1 MDGAFE
7 MDVLDDILDTL
18 RLQGALYFHADFA
31 APWGVTVPDLH
42 QAARFHLVVSGTCH
56 VGFASGATLTLG
68 PGDLVLIPRGCS
80 HVLADAPR
88 RRAPPLETILQ
99 ETGYDGKGTLIAG
112 SSDRF
117 ATTRMLCGHLTFR
130 KGADHPL
137 LRALP
142 EYLTTLASER
152 DPDSWLSELLRLTT
166 SRVSQHTQLSA
177 ATITR
182 LSEIVF
188 MELLRGSIQ
197 QGPELESVLEAFRD
211 RYIGQALQ
219 LMHRRSEQPWTVET
233 LARQVGMSRSR
244 FAERFRDL
252 MGMGPMAY
260 LSDWRLQKALTLLHD
275 PRASVQQVASLIG
288 YDSPAAFTRAFSS
301 KFGLAPTEYRREMA

>member
-1 MDGAFE
+1 MRSGS
-7 MDVLDDILDTL
+7 VLDDILDTL
-18 RLQGALYFHADFA
+18 HLQGALYFDAEFA
-31 APWGVTVPDLH
+31 APWGVTVPDLQ
-42 QAARFHLVVSGTCH
+42 QAARFHLVISGSCH
-56 VGFASGATLTLG
+56 VGLASGASLTLG
-68 PGDLVLIPRGCS
+68 PGDLVLIPRGRS

-112 SSDRF
+112 SRHRF
-117 ATTRMLCGHLTFR
+117 ATTRMLCGHLTFQ

-152 DPDSWLSELLRLTT
+152 DPDCWLSELLRMTT
-166 SRVSQHTQLSA
+166 SRVFQQELHSP

-188 MELLRGSIQ
+188 MELLRSGIRR
-197 QGPELESVLEAFRD
+197 GAELESVLEAFRD
-211 RYIGQALQ
+211 RHIGSALQ
-219 LMHRRSEQPWTVET
+219 LLHRQPDAPWTVDR

-244 FAERFRDL
+244 FAQRFSEL

-275 PRASVQQVASLIG
+275 PRASVQQVASQIG
-288 YDSPAAFTRAFSS
+288 YDSPAAFTRAFSIR
-301 KFGLAPTEYRREMA
+301 FGVAPTEYRRELA

>member
-1 MDGAFE
+1 

-18 RLQGALYFHADFA
+18 SLQGALYFQADFA
-31 APWGVTVPDLH
+31 APWGVTVPDLQ
-42 QAARFHLVVSGTCH
+42 QAARFHLVISGTCE
-56 VGFASGATLTLG
+56 VGFASGLSLSLG
-68 PGDLVLIPRGCS
+68 PGDLVLIPRGRS

-88 RRAPPLETILQ
+88 RRAPPLETLLQ

-112 SSDRF
+112 SRDRF
-117 ATTRMLCGHLTFR
+117 ATTRMLCGHFTFR

-142 EYLTTLASER
+142 EHLTTRASER

-166 SRVSQHTQLSA
+166 SRVFQQDLRSA

-188 MELLRGSIQ
+188 MELLRDGIQ
-197 QGPELESVLEAFRD
+197 RGPELETVLEAFRD
-211 RYIGQALQ
+211 RHIGHSLQ
-219 LMHRRSEQPWTVET
+219 LMHRRPEEPWTVDT

-244 FAERFRDL
+244 FAERFREL

-275 PRASVQQVASLIG
+275 PRASVQQVATQIG
-288 YDSPAAFTRAFSS
+288 YDSPAAFTRAFSN
-301 KFGLAPTEYRREMA
+301 KFGIAPTEYRRELA

>member
-1 MDGAFE
+1 

-18 RLQGALYFHADFA
+18 SLQGALYFQADFA
-31 APWGVTVPDLH
+31 APWGVTVPDLQ
-42 QAARFHLVVSGTCH
+42 QAARFHLVVRGTCH
-56 VGFASGATLTLG
+56 IGFASGSTLTLG
-68 PGDLVLIPRGCS
+68 PGDLVLIPRGRS

-112 SSDRF
+112 SRDRF
-117 ATTRMLCGHLTFR
+117 ATTRMLCGHFTFR

-137 LRALP
+137 LRAVP
-142 EYLTTLASER
+142 EHLITRASER

-166 SRVSQHTQLSA
+166 SRVFQEDLRST

-188 MELLRGSIQ
+188 MELLRAGIQ
-197 QGPELESVLEAFRD
+197 RGPELESVLEAFRD
-211 RYIGQALQ
+211 RHIGHALQ
-219 LMHRRSEQPWTVET
+219 LMHRRPGYPWTVDT

-244 FAERFRDL
+244 FAQRFRDL
-252 MGMGPMAY
+252 MGMGSMAY

-275 PRASVQQVASLIG
+275 PRASVQQVASQIG
-288 YDSPAAFTRAFSS
+288 YDSPAAFTRAFSN
-301 KFGLAPTEYRREMA
+301 KFGIAPTEYRRELA